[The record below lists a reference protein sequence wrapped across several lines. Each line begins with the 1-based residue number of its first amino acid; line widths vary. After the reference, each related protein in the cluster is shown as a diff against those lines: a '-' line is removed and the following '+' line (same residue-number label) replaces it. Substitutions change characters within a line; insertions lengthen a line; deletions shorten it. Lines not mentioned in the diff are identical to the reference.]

1 MAAEVEFINGVPSFS
16 VGQFTEVLNHVL
28 KASFDEGVWVEGE
41 IQGLRKP
48 NPHAYFTL
56 IENVDGVKAQLNIN
70 LFAGPLRNV
79 QAKLRQQGIE
89 LKDGLKVRL
98 FGRVEYYGPFG
109 KLNLIATDVDTQF
122 SAGDVA
128 AKREELLR
136 QLMEKGVDKLNKR
149 IPVPLVPLRL
159 GIISSSQAAGWA
171 DAQQH
176 LTESGIGF
184 AITFCD
190 VRVQGDAAVSQIVA
204 ALNSLSRRD
213 DIDLVMLMRGGG
225 SKGDLAAFDDEQI
238 ALAISKCSHQVITGI
253 GHEIDTSIADIVAH
267 TANKT
272 PTACAQSVIAIV
284 ESFLS
289 ELSYSAGSLRS
300 LTQTAVERARSRIAV
315 SVERLRTRPR
325 TALERQTQKLMMHAA
340 SVRLLDPVTTMARGW
355 SITRDSSGNVV
366 RSISDIKK
374 SLLGATKESP
384 LLNSLLTRLSQTLNL
399 KNQTSMKKTKT
410 NERSQRNYF
419 AR

>member
-56 IENVDGVKAQLNIN
+56 IENIDGVKAQLNIN

-136 QLMEKGVDKLNKR
+136 QLIEKGVDKINKR

-190 VRVQGDAAVSQIVA
+190 VRVQGDAAVPQIVA

-238 ALAISKCSHQVITGI
+238 AMAISKCSYPVFTGI

-284 ESFLS
+284 ENFLS
-289 ELSYSAGSLRS
+289 DLSYSAGSLRS

-325 TALERQTQKLMMHAA
+325 TALERQTQKLIMHAA
-340 SVRLLDPVTTMARGW
+340 SVRLLDPATTMARGW

-374 SLLGATKESP
+374 GDTVVTVLVDGSI
-384 LLNSLLTRLSQTLNL
+384 
-399 KNQTSMKKTKT
+399 TSTV
-410 NERSQRNYF
+410 EGV
-419 AR
+419 A

>member
-48 NPHAYFTL
+48 NPHAYFML

-109 KLNLIATDVDTQF
+109 KLNLIATDVDMQF

-136 QLMEKGVDKLNKR
+136 QLMEKGVDKINKR

-159 GIISSSQAAGWA
+159 GVISSSQAAGWA

-176 LTESGIGF
+176 LTESDIGF

-238 ALAISKCSHQVITGI
+238 AMAISRCSHPVFTGI
-253 GHEIDTSIADIVAH
+253 GHEIDTSIADIMAH
-267 TANKT
+267 SANKT

-284 ESFLS
+284 ERFLS

-325 TALERQTQKLMMHAA
+325 TALERQSQKLTMHAA
-340 SVRLLDPVTTMARGW
+340 SVRVLDPVATMARGW
-355 SITRDSSGNVV
+355 SIMRDSSGNVV

-374 SLLGATKESP
+374 GDTVVTALADGSI
-384 LLNSLLTRLSQTLNL
+384 
-399 KNQTSMKKTKT
+399 TSTV
-410 NERSQRNYF
+410 EGV
-419 AR
+419 A

>member
-1 MAAEVEFINGVPSFS
+1 MAAEVDFINGVPSFS

-136 QLMEKGVDKLNKR
+136 QLMEKGVDKINKR

-238 ALAISKCSHQVITGI
+238 AMAISKCSHPVFTGI

-267 TANKT
+267 SASKT

-374 SLLGATKESP
+374 GDSVVTALADGSI
-384 LLNSLLTRLSQTLNL
+384 
-399 KNQTSMKKTKT
+399 TSTV
-410 NERSQRNYF
+410 EGV
-419 AR
+419 A

>member
-56 IENVDGVKAQLNIN
+56 IENIDGVKAQLNIN

-109 KLNLIATDVDTQF
+109 KLNLIAADVDTQF

-136 QLMEKGVDKLNKR
+136 VLMEKGVDKINKR

-190 VRVQGDAAVSQIVA
+190 VRVQGDSAVSQIVA

-238 ALAISKCSHQVITGI
+238 AMAISKCSHPVFTGI

-284 ESFLS
+284 ENFLS
-289 ELSYSAGSLRS
+289 DLSYSAGSLRS

-325 TALERQTQKLMMHAA
+325 TALERQSQKLMMHAA

-374 SLLGATKESP
+374 GDTVVTALADGSI
-384 LLNSLLTRLSQTLNL
+384 
-399 KNQTSMKKTKT
+399 TSTV
-410 NERSQRNYF
+410 EGV
-419 AR
+419 A

>member
-56 IENVDGVKAQLNIN
+56 IENVDGAKAQLNIN

-136 QLMEKGVDKLNKR
+136 VLMEKGVDKLNKR

-190 VRVQGDAAVSQIVA
+190 VRVQGDSAVSQIVA

-238 ALAISKCSHQVITGI
+238 AMAISKCSHPVFTGI

-289 ELSYSAGSLRS
+289 ELSYSAGSMRS

-374 SLLGATKESP
+374 GDTVVTALADGSI
-384 LLNSLLTRLSQTLNL
+384 
-399 KNQTSMKKTKT
+399 TSTV
-410 NERSQRNYF
+410 EGV
-419 AR
+419 A

>member
-56 IENVDGVKAQLNIN
+56 IENVDGAKAQLNIN

-136 QLMEKGVDKLNKR
+136 QLMEKGIDKLNKR

-238 ALAISKCSHQVITGI
+238 AIAISKCSHPVFTGI

-284 ESFLS
+284 ENFLS
-289 ELSYSAGSLRS
+289 ELSYSASSLRS

-374 SLLGATKESP
+374 GDTVVTALADGSV
-384 LLNSLLTRLSQTLNL
+384 
-399 KNQTSMKKTKT
+399 TSTV
-410 NERSQRNYF
+410 EGV
-419 AR
+419 A

>member
-56 IENVDGVKAQLNIN
+56 IENIDGVKAQLNIN

-79 QAKLRQQGIE
+79 QTKLRQQGIE

-136 QLMEKGVDKLNKR
+136 QLMEKGVDKINKR

-190 VRVQGDAAVSQIVA
+190 VRVQGDSAVPQIVA

-238 ALAISKCSHQVITGI
+238 AMAISKCSHPVFTGI
-253 GHEIDTSIADIVAH
+253 GHEIDTSIADVVAH

-289 ELSYSAGSLRS
+289 ELLYSAGSLRS

-325 TALERQTQKLMMHAA
+325 TTLERQTQKLIMHAA

-374 SLLGATKESP
+374 GDTVVTALADGSI
-384 LLNSLLTRLSQTLNL
+384 
-399 KNQTSMKKTKT
+399 TSTV
-410 NERSQRNYF
+410 EGV
-419 AR
+419 A

>member
-136 QLMEKGVDKLNKR
+136 VLMEKGVDKINKR

-190 VRVQGDAAVSQIVA
+190 VRVQGDAAVPQIVA

-238 ALAISKCSHQVITGI
+238 AMTISKCSHPVFTGI

-340 SVRLLDPVTTMARGW
+340 SVHLLDPATTMARGW

-374 SLLGATKESP
+374 GDTVVTALADG
-384 LLNSLLTRLSQTLNL
+384 RF
-399 KNQTSMKKTKT
+399 TSTV
-410 NERSQRNYF
+410 EGV
-419 AR
+419 A

>member
-56 IENVDGVKAQLNIN
+56 IENIDGVKAQLNIN

-136 QLMEKGVDKLNKR
+136 ILMEKGVDKINKQ

-190 VRVQGDAAVSQIVA
+190 VRVQGDAAVPQIVA

-238 ALAISKCSHQVITGI
+238 AMAISKCSHPVFTGI

-325 TALERQTQKLMMHAA
+325 TALERQSQKLMMHAA

-374 SLLGATKESP
+374 GDTVVTALADGSI
-384 LLNSLLTRLSQTLNL
+384 
-399 KNQTSMKKTKT
+399 TSTV
-410 NERSQRNYF
+410 EGV
-419 AR
+419 A

>member
-1 MAAEVEFINGVPSFS
+1 MAAELEFINGVPSFS

-136 QLMEKGVDKLNKR
+136 QLMEKGVDKINKR

-238 ALAISKCSHQVITGI
+238 AMAISKCSHPVFTGI

-325 TALERQTQKLMMHAA
+325 TALDRQSQKLMMHAA

-355 SITRDSSGNVV
+355 SITRDSAGNVV

-374 SLLGATKESP
+374 GDTVVTALADGSI
-384 LLNSLLTRLSQTLNL
+384 
-399 KNQTSMKKTKT
+399 TSTV
-410 NERSQRNYF
+410 EGV
-419 AR
+419 A

>member
-56 IENVDGVKAQLNIN
+56 IENVDGAKAQLNIN

-149 IPVPLVPLRL
+149 IPVPVVPLRL

-238 ALAISKCSHQVITGI
+238 AMAISKCSHPVFTGI

-374 SLLGATKESP
+374 GDTVVTALADGSITSTVEGGA
-384 LLNSLLTRLSQTLNL
+384 
-399 KNQTSMKKTKT
+399 
-410 NERSQRNYF
+410 
-419 AR
+419 

>member
-16 VGQFTEVLNHVL
+16 VGQFTEVRNHVL

-56 IENVDGVKAQLNIN
+56 IENIDGVKAQLNIN

-136 QLMEKGVDKLNKR
+136 ALMEKGVDKINKR

-190 VRVQGDAAVSQIVA
+190 VRVQGDSAVSQIVA

-238 ALAISKCSHQVITGI
+238 AMAISKCSHPVFTGI

-284 ESFLS
+284 ENFLS
-289 ELSYSAGSLRS
+289 DLSYSAGSLRS

-325 TALERQTQKLMMHAA
+325 TALERQSQKLMMHAA
-340 SVRLLDPVTTMARGW
+340 SVRLLDPVPTMARGW

-374 SLLGATKESP
+374 GDTVVTALADGSI
-384 LLNSLLTRLSQTLNL
+384 
-399 KNQTSMKKTKT
+399 TSTV
-410 NERSQRNYF
+410 EGV
-419 AR
+419 A

>member
-48 NPHAYFTL
+48 NPHAYFAL
-56 IENVDGVKAQLNIN
+56 IENIDGVKAQLNIN

-136 QLMEKGVDKLNKR
+136 VLMEKGVDKINKR

-190 VRVQGDAAVSQIVA
+190 VRVQGDAAVPQIVA

-238 ALAISKCSHQVITGI
+238 AMAISKCSHPVFTGI

-325 TALERQTQKLMMHAA
+325 TALERQSQKLMMHAA

-374 SLLGATKESP
+374 GDTVVTALADGSI
-384 LLNSLLTRLSQTLNL
+384 
-399 KNQTSMKKTKT
+399 TSTV
-410 NERSQRNYF
+410 EGV
-419 AR
+419 A

>member
-136 QLMEKGVDKLNKR
+136 QLMEKGVDKINKR

-238 ALAISKCSHQVITGI
+238 AMAISKCSHPVFTGI

-267 TANKT
+267 TTNKT

-325 TALERQTQKLMMHAA
+325 TALERQSQKLMMHAA

-374 SLLGATKESP
+374 GDTVVTALADGSI
-384 LLNSLLTRLSQTLNL
+384 
-399 KNQTSMKKTKT
+399 TSTV
-410 NERSQRNYF
+410 EGV
-419 AR
+419 A

>member
-56 IENVDGVKAQLNIN
+56 IENVDGAKAQLNIN

-149 IPVPLVPLRL
+149 IPVPAVPLRL

-238 ALAISKCSHQVITGI
+238 AMAISKCSHPVFTGI

-300 LTQTAVERARSRIAV
+300 LTQTAVERARSYIAV

-374 SLLGATKESP
+374 GDTVVTALADGSI
-384 LLNSLLTRLSQTLNL
+384 
-399 KNQTSMKKTKT
+399 TSTV
-410 NERSQRNYF
+410 EGV
-419 AR
+419 A

>member
-56 IENVDGVKAQLNIN
+56 IENIDGVKAQLNIN

-136 QLMEKGVDKLNKR
+136 QLMEKGVDKINKR

-204 ALNSLSRRD
+204 ALNSLSRRN

-238 ALAISKCSHQVITGI
+238 AMAISKCSHPVFTGI

-284 ESFLS
+284 ENFLS
-289 ELSYSAGSLRS
+289 DLSYSAGSLRS

-325 TALERQTQKLMMHAA
+325 TALERQSQKLMMHAA

-374 SLLGATKESP
+374 GDTVVTALADGSI
-384 LLNSLLTRLSQTLNL
+384 
-399 KNQTSMKKTKT
+399 TSTV
-410 NERSQRNYF
+410 EGV
-419 AR
+419 A

>member
-56 IENVDGVKAQLNIN
+56 IENIDGVKAQLNIN
-70 LFAGPLRNV
+70 LFAGPLRTV

-136 QLMEKGVDKLNKR
+136 VLMEKGVDKINKR

-190 VRVQGDAAVSQIVA
+190 VRVQGDAAVPQIVA

-238 ALAISKCSHQVITGI
+238 AMAISKCSHPVFTGI

-325 TALERQTQKLMMHAA
+325 TALERQSQKLMMHAA

-374 SLLGATKESP
+374 GDTVVTALADGSI
-384 LLNSLLTRLSQTLNL
+384 
-399 KNQTSMKKTKT
+399 TSTV
-410 NERSQRNYF
+410 EGV
-419 AR
+419 A

>member
-56 IENVDGVKAQLNIN
+56 IENIDGVKAQLNIN

-136 QLMEKGVDKLNKR
+136 QLMEKGVDKINKR

-238 ALAISKCSHQVITGI
+238 AMAISKCSHPVFTGI

-289 ELSYSAGSLRS
+289 DLSYSAGSLRS

-374 SLLGATKESP
+374 GDTVVTALADGSI
-384 LLNSLLTRLSQTLNL
+384 
-399 KNQTSMKKTKT
+399 TSTV
-410 NERSQRNYF
+410 EGV
-419 AR
+419 A

>member
-1 MAAEVEFINGVPSFS
+1 MVTEVEFINGVPSFS

-136 QLMEKGVDKLNKR
+136 QLMEKGVDKINKR

-238 ALAISKCSHQVITGI
+238 AMAISKCAHPVFTGI

-374 SLLGATKESP
+374 GDTVVTALADGSI
-384 LLNSLLTRLSQTLNL
+384 
-399 KNQTSMKKTKT
+399 TSTV
-410 NERSQRNYF
+410 EGV
-419 AR
+419 A

>member
-56 IENVDGVKAQLNIN
+56 IENIDGVKAQLNIN

-79 QAKLRQQGIE
+79 QTKLRQQGIE

-136 QLMEKGVDKLNKR
+136 QLMEKGVDKINKR

-190 VRVQGDAAVSQIVA
+190 VRVQGDSAVPQIVA

-238 ALAISKCSHQVITGI
+238 AMAISKCSHPVFTGI
-253 GHEIDTSIADIVAH
+253 GHEIDTSIADVVAH

-325 TALERQTQKLMMHAA
+325 TTLERQTQKLIMHAA

-374 SLLGATKESP
+374 GDTVVTALADGSI
-384 LLNSLLTRLSQTLNL
+384 
-399 KNQTSMKKTKT
+399 TSTV
-410 NERSQRNYF
+410 EGV
-419 AR
+419 A

>member
-56 IENVDGVKAQLNIN
+56 IENIDSVKAQLNIN

-109 KLNLIATDVDTQF
+109 KLNLIASDVDTQF

-136 QLMEKGVDKLNKR
+136 QLMEKGVDKINKR
-149 IPVPLVPLRL
+149 ISVPLVPLRL

-184 AITFCD
+184 AVTFCD
-190 VRVQGDAAVSQIVA
+190 VRVQGDSAVSQIVA

-238 ALAISKCSHQVITGI
+238 AMAISKCSHPVFTGI

-300 LTQTAVERARSRIAV
+300 LTQTAGERARSRIAV

-325 TALERQTQKLMMHAA
+325 TALERQSQKLMMHAA

-374 SLLGATKESP
+374 GDTVVTALADGSI
-384 LLNSLLTRLSQTLNL
+384 
-399 KNQTSMKKTKT
+399 TSTV
-410 NERSQRNYF
+410 EGV
-419 AR
+419 A

>member
-1 MAAEVEFINGVPSFS
+1 MAAEVDFINGVPSFS

-136 QLMEKGVDKLNKR
+136 QLMEKGVDKINKR

-238 ALAISKCSHQVITGI
+238 AMAISKCSHPVFTGI

-267 TANKT
+267 SASKT

-284 ESFLS
+284 ENFLS
-289 ELSYSAGSLRS
+289 DLSYSASSLRS

-374 SLLGATKESP
+374 GDTVVTALADGSI
-384 LLNSLLTRLSQTLNL
+384 
-399 KNQTSMKKTKT
+399 TSTV
-410 NERSQRNYF
+410 EGV
-419 AR
+419 A

>member
-56 IENVDGVKAQLNIN
+56 IENIDGVKAQLNIN

-136 QLMEKGVDKLNKR
+136 QLMEKGVDKINKR

-190 VRVQGDAAVSQIVA
+190 VRVQGDDAVPQIVA

-238 ALAISKCSHQVITGI
+238 AMAISKCSHPVFTGI
-253 GHEIDTSIADIVAH
+253 GHEIDTSIADIVGH

-325 TALERQTQKLMMHAA
+325 TALERQSQKLMMHAA

-374 SLLGATKESP
+374 GDTVVTALADGSI
-384 LLNSLLTRLSQTLNL
+384 
-399 KNQTSMKKTKT
+399 TSTV
-410 NERSQRNYF
+410 EGV
-419 AR
+419 A

>member
-136 QLMEKGVDKLNKR
+136 QLMEKGVDKINKR

-190 VRVQGDAAVSQIVA
+190 VRVQGDAAVPQIVA
-204 ALNSLSRRD
+204 AINSLSRRD

-238 ALAISKCSHQVITGI
+238 AMAISKCAHPVFTGI

-284 ESFLS
+284 ENFLS
-289 ELSYSAGSLRS
+289 DLSYSAGSLRS

-325 TALERQTQKLMMHAA
+325 TALERQSQKLMMHAA

-374 SLLGATKESP
+374 GDTVVTALADGSI
-384 LLNSLLTRLSQTLNL
+384 
-399 KNQTSMKKTKT
+399 TSTV
-410 NERSQRNYF
+410 EGV
-419 AR
+419 A

>member
-238 ALAISKCSHQVITGI
+238 AMAISKCSHPVFTGI

-325 TALERQTQKLMMHAA
+325 TALERQSQKLMMHAA

-374 SLLGATKESP
+374 GDTVVTALADGSI
-384 LLNSLLTRLSQTLNL
+384 
-399 KNQTSMKKTKT
+399 TSTV
-410 NERSQRNYF
+410 EGV
-419 AR
+419 A

>member
-79 QAKLRQQGIE
+79 QTKLRQQGIE

-136 QLMEKGVDKLNKR
+136 QLMEKGVDKINKR

-184 AITFCD
+184 AVTFCD
-190 VRVQGDAAVSQIVA
+190 VRVQGDSAVPQIVA

-238 ALAISKCSHQVITGI
+238 AMAISKCSHPVFTGI

-272 PTACAQSVIAIV
+272 PTACAQTVIAIV

-325 TALERQTQKLMMHAA
+325 TALERQTQKLIMHAA
-340 SVRLLDPVTTMARGW
+340 SVRLLDPATAMARGW
-355 SITRDSSGNVV
+355 SITHDSSGNVV

-374 SLLGATKESP
+374 GDTVVTALADGSI
-384 LLNSLLTRLSQTLNL
+384 
-399 KNQTSMKKTKT
+399 TSTV
-410 NERSQRNYF
+410 EGV
-419 AR
+419 A

>member
-1 MAAEVEFINGVPSFS
+1 MATEVEFINGVPSFS

-136 QLMEKGVDKLNKR
+136 QLMEKGVDKINKR
-149 IPVPLVPLRL
+149 IPVPFVPLRL

-238 ALAISKCSHQVITGI
+238 AMAISKCSHPVFTGI

-366 RSISDIKK
+366 RSITDIKK
-374 SLLGATKESP
+374 GDTVVTALADGSI
-384 LLNSLLTRLSQTLNL
+384 
-399 KNQTSMKKTKT
+399 TSTV
-410 NERSQRNYF
+410 EGV
-419 AR
+419 A

>member
-1 MAAEVEFINGVPSFS
+1 MASEVEFINGVPSFS

-56 IENVDGVKAQLNIN
+56 IENIDGVKAQLNIN

-136 QLMEKGVDKLNKR
+136 VLMEKGVDKINKR

-176 LTESGIGF
+176 LTQSGIGF
-184 AITFCD
+184 TISFFD
-190 VRVQGDAAVSQIVA
+190 VRVQGDAAVPQIVA

-238 ALAISKCSHQVITGI
+238 AMAISKCSHPVFTGI
-253 GHEIDTSIADIVAH
+253 GHAIDTSIADIVSH
-267 TANKT
+267 TAVKT
-272 PTACAQSVIAIV
+272 PTACAQLVIAIV

-325 TALERQTQKLMMHAA
+325 TTLERQTQKLMMHAA

-366 RSISDIKK
+366 RSISNIKK
-374 SLLGATKESP
+374 GDTVVTALADGSI
-384 LLNSLLTRLSQTLNL
+384 
-399 KNQTSMKKTKT
+399 TSTV
-410 NERSQRNYF
+410 EGV
-419 AR
+419 A

>member
-1 MAAEVEFINGVPSFS
+1 MVTEVEFINGVPSFS

-136 QLMEKGVDKLNKR
+136 QLMEKGVDKINKR

-238 ALAISKCSHQVITGI
+238 AMAISKCAHPVFTGI

-315 SVERLRTRPR
+315 SVERLRTRTR

-366 RSISDIKK
+366 RSITDIKK
-374 SLLGATKESP
+374 GDTVVTALADGSI
-384 LLNSLLTRLSQTLNL
+384 
-399 KNQTSMKKTKT
+399 TSTV
-410 NERSQRNYF
+410 EGV
-419 AR
+419 A

>member
-1 MAAEVEFINGVPSFS
+1 MATEVEFINGVPSFS

-136 QLMEKGVDKLNKR
+136 QLMEKGVDKINKR

-238 ALAISKCSHQVITGI
+238 AIAISKCAHPVFTGI

-374 SLLGATKESP
+374 GDTVVTALADGSI
-384 LLNSLLTRLSQTLNL
+384 
-399 KNQTSMKKTKT
+399 TSTV
-410 NERSQRNYF
+410 EGV
-419 AR
+419 A